1 MDALSGLGNT
11 FVSVIS
17 GVGVQ
22 RTGATYVCFNPSII
36 TYSQTHIFFSA
47 PPKNDA
53 TQWRVKSII
62 FHHFWSGAISA
73 VTTCDGEKHEM
84 S

>member
-22 RTGATYVCFNPSII
+22 RTGATYVCFNPFHYNVF
-36 TYSQTHIFFSA
+36 TNTHFLFSA
-47 PPKNDA
+47 
-53 TQWRVKSII
+53 S
-62 FHHFWSGAISA
+62 
-73 VTTCDGEKHEM
+73 
-84 S
+84 